1 MNTAKIKLDRSR
13 GTLGIAYPLR
23 APGFTPGFWSGRCCS
38 SFFFSFLCC
47 VFVLFVFFL
56 CLVHK
61 CCQCLWIVHSSLPF
75 QFSLTFIIFI
85 RSIG

>member
-38 SFFFSFLCC
+38 SFFSVFYVVFLFCLSSSCVLCTNVVSVSGLSILHCPFSFL
-47 VFVLFVFFL
+47 
-56 CLVHK
+56 
-61 CCQCLWIVHSSLPF
+61 
-75 QFSLTFIIFI
+75 
-85 RSIG
+85 